1 MNQFDKLDAGLDIY
15 YSTSREEYEEE
26 QEEHYERELARQEQ
40 DENDAHDNRK

>member
-26 QEEHYERELARQEQ
+26 QEERYARELAKEEQ
-40 DENDAHDNRK
+40 YENDAHDNRK